1 MTSSLV
7 RKTWPTPSAPAVSAD
22 EPRSAAAL
30 AAATPADRDR
40 YVDLLRIVSI
50 GVVVLGHWLMLTL
63 RVDDGRL
70 RAGNVL
76 AELPAAQ
83 LLTWAFQVMP
93 LFFLVG
99 GAAHAAALRSHHRR
113 GGTYP
118 EFLVARLRRLLAPT
132 AVFLGI
138 WTVIAVATEVTG
150 VQAGDGTVAELTRT
164 ATRTVVQPLW
174 FLGVYLGVV
183 GLAPLMYAAHR
194 RWGAVVPV
202 ALVVAA
208 AGVDAARLL
217 GGVEAIGALNVALVW
232 LAAHQ
237 VGYLYADG
245 MLTRR
250 VGALLVGGGLAA
262 TTLLTLVLDWYPV
275 SMVGLPGAPVSNMNP
290 PTLAL
295 VAHGA
300 WLTGLV
306 VLARGPVTRWLSRP
320 RVWTPVVAANG
331 VVMTVFLWHLTA
343 LFVLAAGVVAGLP
356 TPTPGGAAWWLTRP
370 VWVAVL
376 AAIAL
381 PLVLAVRRFERPVAR
396 PLGQR
401 RERSRGPLDG
411 VAAGVGIALA
421 TFGMLA
427 VAVTGLNGLLAERTT
442 QLVGVPVTAWSGLV
456 ALALGWALVRAA
468 GRGAH

>member
-1 MTSSLV
+1 MTSSAI
-7 RKTWPTPSAPAVSAD
+7 RTAPL
-22 EPRSAAAL
+22 SAAAL

-40 YVDLLRIVSI
+40 YVDALRVLSI

-63 RVDDGRL
+63 QVDDGRL

-83 LLTWAFQVMP
+83 LLTWVFQVMP

-99 GAAHAAALRSHHRR
+99 GAAHAAALRSHRAR
-113 GGTYP
+113 GGRYP

-132 AVFLGI
+132 AVFLAV
-138 WTVIAVATEVTG
+138 WCAIAAATELAG

-174 FLGVYLGVV
+174 FLGVYLGIVA
-183 GLAPLMYAAHR
+183 LAPAMHAAHR
-194 RWGAVVPV
+194 RWGVAVPV
-202 ALVVAA
+202 VLVLGA

-217 GGVEAIGALNVALVW
+217 GGVEAIGALNMALVW

-237 VGYLYADG
+237 VGFLYADG
-245 MLTRR
+245 RLTRR
-250 VGALLVGGGLAA
+250 VGLALAGGGLAA
-262 TTLLTLVLDWYPV
+262 TTLLTAVLGWYPV
-275 SMVGLPGAPVSNMNP
+275 SMVGLPGAPVSNMSP

-306 VLARGPVTRWLSRP
+306 VLARGPVTRWLARP
-320 RVWTPVVAANG
+320 RVWTTVVAANG

-343 LFVLAAGVVAGLP
+343 LFVVAAAVAAGLGMP
-356 TPTPGGAAWWLTRP
+356 EPGGAVWWLTRP

-376 AAIAL
+376 AAIAV
-381 PLVLAVRRFERPVAR
+381 PLVLAVRRFERPAAR
-396 PLGQR
+396 PAPR
-401 RERSRGPLDG
+401 NRVNRGLDG
-411 VAAGVGIALA
+411 MAAGVGAALA
-421 TFGMLA
+421 TGGMLA
-427 VAVTGLNGLLAERTT
+427 VSVTGLNGLLAERTAH
-442 QLVGVPVTAWSGLV
+442 LVGVPVTAWGSLA
-456 ALALGWALVRAA
+456 ALGIGWALVRAA
-468 GRGAH
+468 GR